1 VTHGL
6 LGACL
11 GQALYGRK
19 LGRRALVVGAVGQM
33 LPDIDGVLTVGSPVA
48 EFVWHRSFT
57 HALWFG
63 PVVGPVLAWAIWR
76 RTGRTAGTLS
86 SWIALVVLGMLTHP
100 VLDLCTTYGTQLLH
114 PFSTRRFTLD
124 AVAIVDPA
132 YTLLLVAGLVM
143 GWRWGWAS
151 RESRIAGALSLALST
166 GYLFYG
172 YSLNESLKAKVRE
185 DLGRE
190 GISSARVEAYP
201 TLLQLFLRRVVVRAG
216 SEVRVGFVSQWT
228 QKGSY
233 ESFHEPQ
240 DALIATARATP
251 EGRIFEWFATGQ
263 TVGRVRPSEGQRDGG
278 SVVEIDDLRFGFP
291 ERPRQGLWGLRFRF
305 DTAGRLLPPVERFNR
320 PLPAPATTLL
330 GEVWNRAFGI
340 AAP

>member
-11 GQALYGRK
+11 GQAFFGRK
-19 LGRRALVVGAVGQM
+19 LGRRALVVGALAEM
-33 LPDIDGVLTVGSPVA
+33 LPDVDGVLTVGSPVA

-63 PVVGPVLAWAIWR
+63 PVVGPALAWALWR
-76 RTGRTAGTLS
+76 RTGRAAGTLG
-86 SWIALVVLGMLTHP
+86 SWVALVVLAILTHP
-100 VLDLCTTYGTQLLH
+100 LLDLCTTYGTQLLH

-132 YTLLLVAGLVM
+132 YSLVIAAALLV
-143 GWRWGWAS
+143 GWRWGWTS
-151 RESRIAGALSLALST
+151 RESRLAGACALALST

-172 YSLNESLKAKVRE
+172 YSLNENLKAKVRE

-190 GISSARVEAYP
+190 GIASARVEAYP

-216 SEVRVGFVSQWT
+216 SEVRVGFVSQWM

-240 DALIATARATP
+240 DPLIAVARSTP
-251 EGRIFEWFATGQ
+251 EGRTFEWFATGQ
-263 TVGRVRPSEGQRDGG
+263 TVGRVRSSDDDGG
-278 SVVEIDDLRFGFP
+278 SIVEIDDLRFGFP

-305 DTAGRLLPPVERFNR
+305 DSSGRLVPPVERFNR
-320 PLPAPATTLL
+320 PLPAPVTTLL
-330 GEVWNRAFGI
+330 AEVWSRAF
-340 AAP
+340 ASAP